1 MLSFSPKYMKYIWA
15 CVLFVLS
22 IFLAVALGSYS
33 QTPPECFIQ
42 TKDGRTQDLSKIC
55 GANPPKTQ
63 PAPPTAPANTNR
75 PTSTPPASQQPVANL
90 YRTRNGKTVSLPAS
104 WKVNSDGSIAPSPN
118 ILVPE
123 LWDID
128 I

>member
-1 MLSFSPKYMKYIWA
+1 MKYVWA

-22 IFLAVALGSYS
+22 VFLVMALGSYS

-42 TKDGRTQDLSKIC
+42 TKDGRTQDLTRIC
-55 GANPPKTQ
+55 GATPGKPSTPQTPSKPTTSPTPPKE
-63 PAPPTAPANTNR
+63 
-75 PTSTPPASQQPVANL
+75 PVANL
-90 YRTRNGKTVSLPAS
+90 YRTRNGKTVSLPAT